1 MRKTLIILSF
11 LSLSGIF
18 SESALARNVND
29 DSSTVIQSSVDV
41 SNSLLVSNDFSDTLL
56 AGKDRPWWMWG
67 ENSGIQIAID
77 LYELFQGNL
86 I

>member
-11 LSLSGIF
+11 LALSGIC
-18 SESALARNVND
+18 SESALARNIND
-29 DSSTVIQSSVDV
+29 DSSTAIESSVDV
-41 SNSLLVSNDFSDTLL
+41 SKSLLVSNDFSYALL
-56 AGKDRPWWMWG
+56 VEKDRPWWMWG